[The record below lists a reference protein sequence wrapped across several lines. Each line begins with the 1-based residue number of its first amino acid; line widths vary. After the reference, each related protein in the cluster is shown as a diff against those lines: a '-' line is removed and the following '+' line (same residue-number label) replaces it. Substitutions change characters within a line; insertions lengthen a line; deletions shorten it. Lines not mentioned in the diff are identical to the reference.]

1 MRRKALLGGISV
13 GVIAGMVVG
22 LCALFHGPRQPRY
35 HGTKLREWLDVVFPA
50 SWAPPAKK
58 LEAENAVREIGPNG
72 LPWLVGWL
80 KAEDSRLGKM
90 FAQRYYGALLK
101 FGIHLVW
108 TPAADHNAK
117 ALAAFK
123 VLGAEADPAIP
134 QLVAM
139 ATNAPDNGHALRALR
154 ALCEIGSER
163 AFDAVMSLK
172 ATRPMFTEKFLK
184 SMFISSNPA
193 MAEYVNRKLAKNE
206 DQH

>member
-1 MRRKALLGGISV
+1 MRKKALLAGISV
-13 GVIAGMVVG
+13 GVIAAVVVI
-22 LCALFHGPRQPRY
+22 LCALFYGPRQPRY

-58 LEAENAVREIGPNG
+58 LEAETAVREIGEKG
-72 LPWLVGWL
+72 LPWLIAWL
-80 KAEDSRLGKM
+80 KADDSGLGKM
-90 FAQRYYGALLK
+90 FAQRYYGALVP

-117 ALAAFK
+117 ALAGFK
-123 VLGAEADPAIP
+123 VLGRQAEPAIP

-154 ALCEIGSER
+154 ALCDIGSER

-172 ATRPMFTEKFLK
+172 STRPQFTEKFLRN
-184 SMFISSNPA
+184 MFISSNPE
-193 MAEYVNRKLAKNE
+193 MSEYAKRKADE
-206 DQH
+206 DGEQR